1 MPSGQGAGTNP
12 IHNKKPKKKPA
23 QDLDDEDMAFKAKQQ
38 ADKKARE
45 EMAKKA
51 GGKGPMNTGQQGIKK
66 SGKK

>member
-12 IHNKKPKKKPA
+12 IHNKKAKKVTK
-23 QDLDDEDMAFKAKQQ
+23 DLDEDELAFKAKQQ

-45 EMAKKA
+45 AMASKA

-66 SGKK
+66 SGKKK